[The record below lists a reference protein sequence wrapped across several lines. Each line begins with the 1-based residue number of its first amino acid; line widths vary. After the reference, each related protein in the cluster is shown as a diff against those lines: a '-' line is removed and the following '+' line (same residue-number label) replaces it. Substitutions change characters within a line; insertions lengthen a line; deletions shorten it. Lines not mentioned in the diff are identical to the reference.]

1 MNTFARVMLG
11 AAVLTAAIAPVISY
25 GAASKDAGEVSF
37 VFALYFAPAP
47 ATDPEAELGRLLR
60 DGNFGIRMTDKRAA
74 PDEIGVMVHWVST
87 AECPP
92 PTPES
97 FQYRAVDL
105 TPGEGAAIAQSNRAF
120 GLIFSAPRKRAS
132 SANQQAC
139 RLLGDLADATDGM
152 PWDDESRKLYSAKRW
167 RKDRIDSW
175 DNGLPDIRSHVMM
188 DGYRD
193 PDLFRIVSMG
203 MRKFGLPDLVMS
215 QVPAGITRPAGNL
228 MNACLQALVE
238 GTVVNQG
245 RFQLVLAD
253 IKHRQARASAQEHPG
268 KDATGRVLIEFKE
281 AEREDGD
288 PQNEIWHLD
297 FPDCKAPSYTER
309 LEMALSLAFGS
320 VDDIAKIAKGDPEM
334 AAASAR
340 ARKAF
345 FELETAF
352 RKGLAPN
359 EHLMIKAPFPYGE
372 NKEYMWV
379 EVVAWKKDSIEGV
392 LANDPFYVKRLKA
405 GSRVTIP
412 LTDVY
417 DYIHYRP
424 DGTGEGNETGK
435 ILEKRRQ

>member
-1 MNTFARVMLG
+1 MNTSARVKLG
-11 AAVLTAAIAPVISY
+11 IALLIAAIAPVASH
-25 GAASKDAGEVSF
+25 GAASNDAGEVSF

-47 ATDPEAELGRLLR
+47 AKDPEAELGRLLR
-60 DGNFGIRMTDKRAA
+60 EGNFGIRMTDKLAA
-74 PDEIGVMVHWVST
+74 TDEVGVRIHWVST

-105 TPGEGAAIAQSNRAF
+105 TPEEGAAIAQSKRAF
-120 GLIFSAPRKRAS
+120 GLTFSAPRKRIG

-139 RLLGDLADATDGM
+139 SLVGDLADAIHGM
-152 PWDDESRKLYSAKRW
+152 PWDDECRKLYSAKRW
-167 RKDRIDSW
+167 RKERIDSW
-175 DNGLPDIRSHVMM
+175 DDGLPDIRSHVTL
-188 DGYRD
+188 DAYRD

-215 QVPAGITRPAGNL
+215 QVPAGNTRPAGNL

-238 GTVVNQG
+238 GAVVSQG
-245 RFQLVLAD
+245 RLQLVLTG
-253 IKHRQARASAQEHPG
+253 IKHRQARASALENPG
-268 KDATGRVLIEFKE
+268 KNATGRVVIEFKE

-288 PQNEIWHLD
+288 PQNELWLLD
-297 FPDCKAPSYTER
+297 FPDCKAPSHTER
-309 LEMALSLAFGS
+309 LEMALSAAFGS
-320 VDDIAKIAKGDPEM
+320 VDAITKIAKGDSEM
-334 AAASAR
+334 AAASER

-345 FELETAF
+345 FSFETVF
-352 RKGLAPN
+352 QKGLAPN
-359 EHLMIKAPFPYGE
+359 ERLMIKAPFPYGE

-379 EVVAWKKDSIEGV
+379 EVLAWKKDSIEGV

-412 LTDVY
+412 LADVY

-424 DGTGEGNETGK
+424 DGTVEGNETGK
-435 ILEKRRQ
+435 ILEKRGQ